1 MGRKKLEVTPPAEPA
16 AEPVATGGSMTWR
29 LSDPGMDL
37 LERAGLAGLSMA
49 LQAARA
55 VGHDLSPLRWSDD
68 DLTADSV
75 TVHWDG
81 PAKPAFVKLMQW
93 AWQVRDGVLYFP
105 AVHTE
110 QDVWW
115 KREAMHNGLMKTY
128 FQNPNV
134 QPALE
139 ATECVVEIEE
149 GKTIRVRYKVP
160 GERVDDHERGINP
173 KTKRLHKRTVAS
185 TRVYPHRVTEDE
197 LFDASG
203 AWATKPVELSNW
215 VYPGIA
221 GRFAGEKSWVGPA
234 KWALLLMLTPTA
246 CMFQRL
252 QGEGGNWV
260 LIVPDVRDLSEFA
273 RARKRMTLNP
283 EFIDAA
289 SLGDAG
295 LRFLA
300 DYTTDDV
307 RRRLHAGCRVIAM
320 GNVNYY
326 QNQSIRKSVLDV
338 TDRRNA
344 VARYRILQQVFP
356 NHFQRINRTPAA
368 SPPTDGKKPR
378 AKKPSTEP
386 VETGPQASGWY
397 KLPTGRGRIAD
408 NLVNG
413 RPWYESLFVPMPWD
427 EKELEQQRKQADA
440 GSSTERVW
448 FAALTYQRS
457 KLMRL
462 ITEDAMWDTEAE
474 KLFAQ
479 AFWEALDSLY
489 AQEAEATERGGS
501 RTVQDRF
508 EHLNEDI
515 RRRLMQAKTR
525 VLLRASLAELFAKA
539 GRQKTFRTYT
549 AAFWRL
555 IDHPDY
561 WQQGRDLAL
570 VALAS
575 YRRRAVRE
583 GTEKEGDPTTPTE
596 KGN

>member
-1 MGRKKLEVTPPAEPA
+1 MGRKKSEVKPPHPPAPEPA
-16 AEPVATGGSMTWR
+16 AELPAPGSMTWK

-37 LERAGLAGLSMA
+37 LERAGLAGLYMT

-55 VGHDLSPLRWSDD
+55 AGHDLSQLEWNDE
-68 DLTADSV
+68 DLTTDSV
-75 TVHWDG
+75 TVRWSG
-81 PAKPAFVKLMQW
+81 QAKPAFVKLMQW
-93 AWQVRDGVLYFP
+93 AWQVRDGVFYFP

-115 KREAMHNGLMKTY
+115 RREAMHNGLMKTY

-139 ATECVVEIEE
+139 AVTRVVEIAE
-149 GKTIRVRYKVP
+149 GQTIQVRYKVP
-160 GERVDDHERGINP
+160 GERVEAPELGLNKRNKP
-173 KTKRLHKRTVAS
+173 KTRTVP
-185 TRVYPHRVTEDE
+185 TQILKPHHDTDE
-197 LFDASG
+197 KLFDSG
-203 AWATKPVELSNW
+203 GSWKTTPVELSNW
-215 VYPGIA
+215 IYPGCA
-221 GRFAGEKSWVGPA
+221 SRFGNEKSWFGA
-234 KWALLLMLTPTA
+234 ANRAFLLMMTPAA

-273 RARKRMTLNP
+273 RARRRMTLNP
-283 EFIDAA
+283 DFIDVA

-295 LRFLA
+295 LRFLV
-300 DYTTDDV
+300 DYTTGDM
-307 RRRLHAGCRVIAM
+307 RKKLHAGCRVIAM
-320 GNVNYY
+320 GNVTYY
-326 QNQSIRKSVLDV
+326 QNQSIRKGILDV
-338 TDRRNA
+338 ADRRNA
-344 VARYRILQQVFP
+344 VSRYRILQQTFP
-356 NHFQRINRTPAA
+356 NHFQRINRPTSGA
-368 SPPTDGKKPR
+368 SPATAD
-378 AKKPSTEP
+378 A
-386 VETGPQASGWY
+386 GPQASGWY
-397 KLPTGRGRIAD
+397 KLPTGRGRVAD

-413 RPWYESLFVPMPWD
+413 RPWYENLFVPMPWD
-427 EKELEQQRKQADA
+427 EKELEQQRKQSDA

-448 FAALTYQRS
+448 FNALTYQRS

-462 ITEDAMWDTEAE
+462 ISEDIMWDTEAE

-525 VLLRASLAELFAKA
+525 VLLRAALAELFAKA

-549 AAFWRL
+549 AALWRL

-583 GTEKEGDPTTPTE
+583 GKEQETDPTSTV

>member
-1 MGRKKLEVTPPAEPA
+1 MPSP
-16 AEPVATGGSMTWR
+16 EPVAPESPTPGEMEWS

-37 LERAGLAGLSMA
+37 LERAGLAGLYMA

-55 VGHDLSPLRWSDD
+55 AGHDLSPLEWDD
-68 DLTADSV
+68 ADLTPNSV
-75 TVHWDG
+75 KVSWTG
-81 PAKPAFVKLMQW
+81 PARPAFMKLMQW
-93 AWQVRDGVLYFP
+93 AWQVKDGVFFFP
-105 AVHTE
+105 SVHTE
-110 QDVWW
+110 QDAWW
-115 KREAMHNGLMKTY
+115 RREAMHNGLMKTY

-139 ATECVVEIEE
+139 ATIRVVEIEE
-149 GKTIRVRYKVP
+149 GKTIQVRYKVP
-160 GERVDDHERGINP
+160 GERVDDTERGINP

-185 TRVYPHRVTEDE
+185 QRVYPHRITEDE
-197 LFDASG
+197 LFDAGG
-203 AWATKPVELSNW
+203 AWKTKLVELSNW
-215 VYPGIA
+215 IYPGCA
-221 GRFAGEKSWVGPA
+221 GRYGSEKSWFGQA
-234 KWALLLMLTPTA
+234 DRALLLMLTPTA

-273 RARKRMTLNP
+273 QARRRMVLNP
-283 EFIDAA
+283 DFVDAA

-300 DYTTDDV
+300 DYTTGDM
-307 RRRLHAGCRVIAM
+307 RKRLHAGCRVIAM
-320 GNVNYY
+320 GNVTYY
-326 QNQSIRKSVLDV
+326 QNQSIRKAVLDV
-338 TDRRNA
+338 TDKKSA
-344 VARYRILQQVFP
+344 VARYRLLQQVFP
-356 NHFQRINRTPAA
+356 NHFQRINRAQ
-368 SPPTDGKKPR
+368 D
-378 AKKPSTEP
+378 AKGTNAE
-386 VETGPQASGWY
+386 PQASGWY
-397 KLPTGRGRIAD
+397 KLPTGRGRVAD

-413 RPWYESLFVPMPWD
+413 RPWYENLFVPMPWD

-448 FAALTYQRS
+448 FGALTYQRS

-462 ITEDAMWDTEAE
+462 ISEDIMWDTEAE

-525 VLLRASLAELFAKA
+525 ALLRAALAELFAKA

-583 GTEKEGDPTTPTE
+583 GKEQETESTTSSE